1 MTLVFA
7 LLLLLLG
14 SLACY
19 SWLSFLLRQN
29 SSILVP
35 DKPNSR
41 SLHSQVVPKGGGLV
55 IIVSTASLIGIY
67 QAIYQ
72 SIAVMHV
79 LIALLVGCIAVLG
92 WFDDRR
98 NLRIRTRI
106 ITQIVIACAM
116 VYLLVLL
123 VRFQGIN
130 IVGYRFEPP
139 DWLLFVA
146 LVVWV
151 VWMTNL
157 FNFMDGIDGLVATQ
171 STIAAIV
178 LAYWFYQT
186 GAPGLAALNLA
197 LAGALVGFSVL
208 NWRPARVFLGD
219 VGSLSLG
226 IYFAVMGVIGWTEYH
241 LAVDA
246 FVLLYGVMLCDSSVT
261 LAVRILRGERWWEAH
276 SSHYYQRLVS
286 VGYNHAQVTSFAVV
300 IALCLSIYG
309 TFVIHKVGPGWLWIT
324 LGLVTL
330 AICGLT
336 VRAKE
341 RTYVTK
347 DENQ

>member
-1 MTLVFA
+1 MTLVSA
-7 LLLLLLG
+7 LLLLLFG
-14 SLACY
+14 SVVCY
-19 SWLSFLLRQN
+19 SLLSFLLRQN

-35 DKPNSR
+35 DTPNSR

-55 IIVSTASLIGIY
+55 IIISTALLIGIY

-72 SIAVMHV
+72 SITVMHV

-92 WFDDRR
+92 WFDDRY

-116 VYLLVLL
+116 VYLLARL
-123 VRFQGIN
+123 QGIN
-130 IVGYRFEPP
+130 IAGYHLELP
-139 DWLLFVA
+139 DWVLF
-146 LVVWV
+146 LVLVGWV

-178 LAYWFYQT
+178 LAFWFHHA
-186 GAPGLAALNLA
+186 GASGLVLLNLA
-197 LAGALVGFSVL
+197 LAGALVGFTVL

-219 VGSLSLG
+219 IGSLSLG

-241 LAVDA
+241 LAVEA

-276 SSHYYQRLVS
+276 SSHFYQRLVG
-286 VGYNHAQVTSFAVV
+286 VGYNHAQVASLAVV
-300 IALCLSIYG
+300 ITLCLSIFG

>member
-14 SLACY
+14 SLVSY
-19 SWLSFLLRQN
+19 SLLSFLLRQN

-157 FNFMDGIDGLVATQ
+157 FNFMDGIDGLVAT
-171 STIAAIV
+171 
-178 LAYWFYQT
+178 
-186 GAPGLAALNLA
+186 
-197 LAGALVGFSVL
+197 
-208 NWRPARVFLGD
+208 
-219 VGSLSLG
+219 
-226 IYFAVMGVIGWTEYH
+226 
-241 LAVDA
+241 
-246 FVLLYGVMLCDSSVT
+246 
-261 LAVRILRGERWWEAH
+261 
-276 SSHYYQRLVS
+276 
-286 VGYNHAQVTSFAVV
+286 
-300 IALCLSIYG
+300 
-309 TFVIHKVGPGWLWIT
+309 
-324 LGLVTL
+324 
-330 AICGLT
+330 
-336 VRAKE
+336 
-341 RTYVTK
+341 
-347 DENQ
+347 

>member
-1 MTLVFA
+1 MTLVSA

-14 SLACY
+14 SLVSY
-19 SWLSFLLRQN
+19 GLLSFLLKEN

-55 IIVSTASLIGIY
+55 IIVSTVSLIGIY

-92 WFDDRR
+92 WFDDRY

-116 VYLLVLL
+116 VYLLARL
-123 VRFQGIN
+123 QGIN
-130 IVGYRFEPP
+130 IAGYHLELLDWVLFLVLVG
-139 DWLLFVA
+139 
-146 LVVWV
+146 WV

-178 LAYWFYQT
+178 LAFWFHHA
-186 GAPGLAALNLA
+186 GASGLVLLNLA
-197 LAGALVGFSVL
+197 LAGALVGFTVL

-241 LAVDA
+241 LAVEA

-276 SSHYYQRLVS
+276 SSHFYQRLVG
-286 VGYNHAQVTSFAVV
+286 VGYNHAQVTWFAVV
-300 IALCLSIYG
+300 ITLCLSIYG

-330 AICGLT
+330 AICALT
-336 VRAKE
+336 VQAKE
-341 RTYVTK
+341 RTYVNN
-347 DENQ
+347 DEKQ